1 MRAFDSVAGWGSV
14 TRLLH
19 WTMAALILFQLGF
32 GLYMVQ
38 AVPDLLHR
46 FTLTQTHK
54 SWGFVVFGLALFR
67 VGWRFLNRRRP
78 PFPAMPRWQVRAAEA
93 SHRLLYLLMFVMPV
107 SGWIMASASPT
118 QDLLQ
123 MQNMVFGAFALPDPF
138 VPGVQHV
145 EDVARSIHVD
155 AALILSAILLV
166 HAGAA
171 LKHQFVDRDGVLAA
185 MLFGNART
193 RPRSSGGAGLKV
205 RPPGASG
212 GST

>member
-1 MRAFDSVAGWGSV
+1 MRAFDSVAGWGWV

-38 AVPDLLHR
+38 AVADLLQR

-54 SWGFVVFGLALFR
+54 SWGFVVFALAVVR
-67 VGWRFLNRRRP
+67 VGWRLASRRRP
-78 PFPAMPRWQVRAAEA
+78 PLPAAMPRWQVRVAGA
-93 SHRLLYLLMFVMPV
+93 SHRLLYLMMFVMPV

-123 MQNMVFGAFALPDPF
+123 MQNMVFGSFALPDPF
-138 VPGVQHV
+138 VPGVAGI
-145 EDVARSIHVD
+145 EAAARSVHVG
-155 AALILSAILLV
+155 AAILLATLLAV

-171 LKHQFVDRDGVLAA
+171 LKHQLVDRDGLLAA
-185 MLFGNART
+185 MLFGST
-193 RPRSSGGAGLKV
+193 RAAPRRSGGA
-205 RPPGASG
+205 A
-212 GST
+212 